1 MALRARR
8 TTAPILDPAT
18 ESRRAQTPRRLGL
31 AGLAAIV
38 ALTVTGCF
46 GGGGSIDG
54 GGGSGDGDFADD
66 GCTSVVVATSS
77 EKVNMLDA
85 LAGAFK
91 ESPQHAALDECATV
105 RPINVSSGEAT
116 RILTAGGD
124 WPDENTRRWPTMW
137 SPASTVWTERVAAAA
152 SPSLVGEPES
162 FTHTPVVF
170 GVPETM
176 AKALGYPAKPIGI
189 TDFER
194 LCQDPDGWGSVG
206 KDLWGSFKISKTNP
220 NTSTTGLS
228 AILMQ
233 SYEATGKTA
242 DLTSDD
248 VAAAAD
254 FSRVFEECV
263 IHYGDTTGKVL
274 TTLYD
279 ETQNGAGGSGYVSAV
294 ALEETSLLNYNQ
306 GNPDSHTVQPGEK
319 LTEPKEKLVAV
330 YPSGGSMW
338 SDNPITV
345 LGADWVTDAQA
356 EAGTAFA
363 EFLQTDA
370 AQRILP
376 DFGFRPLD
384 ESVPLGDLFT
394 AAYGVDPAGPA
405 ITLPKP
411 GVDVVSAALDQWAQ
425 IRKPSSVLEVI
436 DISGS
441 MDEPIGDGRSKLD
454 GAIEGA
460 QSTLGHFRSSDEVGV
475 WAFTTG
481 VSSTAGRNIVVLR
494 DVSPLASDRE
504 SVDSSLD
511 DLRFAQREGTPLY
524 DAIAA
529 AYDEMSARAEPGRIN
544 AIVLLSDGQD
554 TDSSI
559 SLDSLVAKIGRSARE
574 GGDDAPVRIFPIA
587 YGEGADTGALQRIAE
602 ATGGQWFDASDA
614 AKIDLVFASVI
625 NNF

>member
-1 MALRARR
+1 M
-8 TTAPILDPAT
+8 PA
-18 ESRRAQTPRRLGL
+18 PRRRSSADTSPPVTTRLRPL
-31 AGLAAIV
+31 AGGALLIAAGI
-38 ALTVTGCF
+38 ALTGCF
-46 GGGGSIDG
+46 GPGPDEGGGSA
-54 GGGSGDGDFADD
+54 DGDFADD

-85 LAGAFK
+85 LADAFK
-91 ESPQHAALDECATV
+91 ESPQHDRLDECATV
-105 RPINVSSGEAT
+105 RPINVSSGDAT
-116 RILTAGGD
+116 RFLTAGGD
-124 WPDENTRRWPTMW
+124 WPDDDTRRWPTMW
-137 SPASTVWTERVAAAA
+137 SPASTVWTDRVAAAA
-152 SPSLVGEPES
+152 SPALVGEPQS

-170 GVPETM
+170 GVPVTM
-176 AKALGYPAKPIGI
+176 AKALGWPGTEIGI
-189 TDFER
+189 ADFEA
-194 LCQDPDGWGSVG
+194 LCQDPQGWASVG
-206 KDLWGSFKISKTNP
+206 KPLWGSFKISKTNP

-233 SYEATGKTA
+233 SYEASGKSA
-242 DLTSDD
+242 DLTADD
-248 VAAAAD
+248 VAAAAE

-274 TTLYD
+274 TRLYD

-306 GNPDSHTVQPGEK
+306 GNPDSHTVQPGEE
-319 LTEPKEKLVAV
+319 LTPPKEKLVAV

-345 LGADWVTDAQA
+345 LGADWVTEAQA
-356 EAGTAFA
+356 TAGAAFA
-363 EFLQTDA
+363 EFLQTEA
-370 AQRILP
+370 AQRIVP
-376 DFGFRPLD
+376 DYGFRPLD
-384 ESVPLGDLFT
+384 PAAPLGDLFT
-394 AAYGVDPAGPA
+394 AEYGVDPSGPA
-405 ITLPKP
+405 VTLPKP
-411 GVDVVSAALDQWAQ
+411 SVEVVSAAIDQWTQ

-481 VSSTAGRNIVVLR
+481 VESAAGRNLVVLR
-494 DVSPLASDRE
+494 DVEPLASDRE
-504 SVDSSLD
+504 SVDASLD
-511 DLRFAQREGTPLY
+511 DLRYAHRDGTPLY

-529 AYDEMSARAEPGRIN
+529 AYDEMTARAEPGRIN

-559 SLDSLVAKIGRSARE
+559 SLDSLVAKIGSSSRE

>member
-1 MALRARR
+1 MAPVPRR
-8 TTAPILDPAT
+8 TAARSPLTT
-18 ESRRAQTPRRLGL
+18 TSRRGRRASLAISAAVA
-31 AGLAAIV
+31 AGLALSAC
-38 ALTVTGCF
+38 TF
-46 GGGGSIDG
+46 GGPVDG
-54 GGGSGDGDFADD
+54 DFDGGDFADD

-85 LAGAFK
+85 LADAFK
-91 ESPQHAALDECATV
+91 ESPEHEALDECATV
-105 RPINVSSGEAT
+105 RPVNVSSGDAT
-116 RILTAGGD
+116 RFLTAGGD
-124 WPDENTRRWPTMW
+124 WPDEDPRRWPTLW

-152 SPSLVGEPES
+152 SASLVGDPVS

-176 AKALGYPAKPIGI
+176 AKALGWPDAEIGI
-189 TDFER
+189 ADLER
-194 LCQDPDGWGSVG
+194 LCADPAGWSSVG
-206 KDLWGSFKISKTNP
+206 KPIWGSFKISKTNP

-233 SYEATGKTA
+233 SYEASGKTA
-242 DLTSDD
+242 DLTADD
-248 VAAAAD
+248 VAAAEE

-274 TTLYD
+274 NTLYD
-279 ETQNGAGGSGYVSAV
+279 ETQHGSGGSGYVSAV

-306 GNPDSHTVQPGEK
+306 GNPDSHTVQPGET
-319 LTEPKEKLVAV
+319 LTPPKEKLVAV

-338 SDNPITV
+338 SDNPVTV
-345 LGADWVTDAQA
+345 LGADWVTA
-356 EAGTAFA
+356 EQSTAGQSFID
-363 EFLQTDA
+363 FLATEP

-376 DFGFRPLD
+376 EYGFRPLD

-394 AAYGVDPAGPA
+394 EQYGVDPAGPA
-405 ITLPKP
+405 ITLPRP
-411 GVDVVSAALDQWAQ
+411 GVDVVSAALDQWTQ

-441 MDEPIGDGRSKLD
+441 MDDPIGDGRSKLD

-460 QSTLGHFRSSDEVGV
+460 QSTLGHFRPTDEVGV
-475 WAFTTG
+475 WAFTTD
-481 VSSTAGRNIVVLR
+481 VESAAGKNILELR
-494 DVSPLASDRE
+494 AVSPLGSDGEALR
-504 SVDSSLD
+504 SSIA
-511 DLRFAQREGTPLY
+511 DLRYANRQGTPLY

-529 AYDEMSARAEPGRIN
+529 AYDEMSDRAEPGRIN
-544 AIVLLSDGQD
+544 AIVVLSDGQD

-559 SLDSLVAKIGRSARE
+559 SIDSLITRIGRSSGE
-574 GGDDAPVRIFPIA
+574 GGGDSPVRIFPIA

-602 ATGGQWFDASDA
+602 ATGGQWFDASDP

>member
-1 MALRARR
+1 MPGRPRQVLA
-8 TTAPILDPAT
+8 AT
-18 ESRRAQTPRRLGL
+18 SSPSPDRQRRLPNRKLAAAAVAVAIVL
-31 AGLAAIV
+31 AGCTAID
-38 ALTVTGCF
+38 
-46 GGGGSIDG
+46 DG
-54 GGGSGDGDFADD
+54 GGTSDGGDWVDD

-85 LAGAFK
+85 LAEAFK
-91 ESPQHAALDECATV
+91 DSPEHEALDECATV
-105 RPINVSSGEAT
+105 RPINVSSGDAT
-116 RILTAGGD
+116 RFLTSGQD
-124 WPDENTRRWPTMW
+124 WPDDDTRRWPTMW

-152 SPSLVGEPES
+152 SATLVGEPQS

-176 AKALGYPAKPIGI
+176 AKALGYPQTPIGI
-189 TDFER
+189 SDFEA
-194 LCQDPDGWGSVG
+194 LCEDPDGWASVG
-206 KDLWGSFKISKTNP
+206 KPLWGSFKISKTNP

-233 SYEATGKTA
+233 AYEAAGKSEGLTA
-242 DLTSDD
+242 ED
-248 VAAAAD
+248 VTAAAD

-274 TTLYD
+274 STLYD

-306 GNPDSHTVQPGEK
+306 GNPDSHTVQPGED
-319 LTEPKEKLVAV
+319 LTPPKEKLVAV
-330 YPSGGSMW
+330 YPAGGSMW

-345 LGADWVTDAQA
+345 LGADWVTGGQA
-356 EAGTAFA
+356 EAGEAFA
-363 EFLQTDA
+363 AFLQTEP

-376 DFGFRPLD
+376 EFGFRPLD

-394 AAYGVDPAGPA
+394 AEYGVDPAGPA
-405 ITLPKP
+405 VSLPRP
-411 GVDVVSAALDQWAQ
+411 EVDVVSAAIDQWTQ

-441 MDEPIGDGRSKLD
+441 MDEAIGDGRSKLD

-460 QSTLGHFRSSDEVGV
+460 QATLGHFRSTDEVGV

-481 VSSTAGRNIVVLR
+481 VESEAGENLVVLR
-494 DVSPLASDRE
+494 DVTPLASERE
-504 SVDSSLD
+504 SVESSLD
-511 DLRFAQREGTPLY
+511 DLRFATREGTPLY

-529 AYDEMSARAEPGRIN
+529 AYDEMSSRAEPGRIN

-559 SLDSLVAKIGRSARE
+559 SLDSLIAKIGKASGE

>member
-1 MALRARR
+1 MPARPRQVLAAPSSLASAPGRTRPRRR
-8 TTAPILDPAT
+8 T
-18 ESRRAQTPRRLGL
+18 
-31 AGLAAIV
+31 AGVAILAAAL
-38 ALTVTGCF
+38 ALTACT
-46 GGGGSIDG
+46 GGGPDG
-54 GGGSGDGDFADD
+54 DFGDGDFGDD

-85 LAGAFK
+85 LADAFK
-91 ESPQHAALDECATV
+91 QSPEHEALDECATV
-105 RPINVSSGEAT
+105 RPINVSSGDAT
-116 RILTAGGD
+116 RFLTSGQD
-124 WPDENTRRWPTMW
+124 WPDEDTRRWPTMW

-152 SPSLVGEPES
+152 SPALVGSPES
-162 FTHTPVVF
+162 FTRTPVVF

-176 AKALGYPAKPIGI
+176 AKALGYPEKDLGI
-189 TDFER
+189 SDFAR
-194 LCQDPDGWGSVG
+194 LCQDPEGWGSVG

-233 SYEATGKTA
+233 SYEAAGKAEGLTA
-242 DLTSDD
+242 ED

-274 TTLYD
+274 STLYD

-306 GNPDSHTVQPGEK
+306 GNPDSHTVQPGEE
-319 LTEPKEKLVAV
+319 LTPPKEKLVAV

-338 SDNPITV
+338 SDNPVTV
-345 LGADWVTDAQA
+345 LGADWVTPEQA
-356 EAGTAFA
+356 EAGAAFA
-363 EFLQTDA
+363 AFLQTEA

-376 DFGFRPLD
+376 EYGFRPLD
-384 ESVPLGDLFT
+384 DSVPLGDLFT
-394 AAYGVDPAGPA
+394 AEFGVDPAGPA
-405 ITLPKP
+405 VTLPRP
-411 GVDVVSAALDQWAQ
+411 EVDVVSAAIDQWTQ

-460 QSTLGHFRSSDEVGV
+460 QATLGHFRSSDEVGV

-481 VSSTAGRNIVVLR
+481 VDSEAGENLVVLR
-494 DVSPLASDRE
+494 GVSPLASDRE
-504 SVDSSLD
+504 SVESALD
-511 DLRFAQREGTPLY
+511 DLRFATREGTPLY
-524 DAIAA
+524 DAIAV
-529 AYDEMSARAEPGRIN
+529 AYDEMTARAEPGRIN
-544 AIVLLSDGQD
+544 AIVVLSDGQD

-559 SLDSLVAKIGRSARE
+559 SLDSLIAKIGASGRE

-587 YGEGADTGALQRIAE
+587 YGEGADTGALERIAE

>member
-1 MALRARR
+1 MPAR
-8 TTAPILDPAT
+8 
-18 ESRRAQTPRRLGL
+18 SRRSPADSSPLARIRPRLY
-31 AGLAAIV
+31 AGGALLIASAI
-38 ALTVTGCF
+38 ALTGCF
-46 GGGGSIDG
+46 GPDPVTEGL
-54 GGGSGDGDFADD
+54 GDGDFADD

-85 LAGAFK
+85 LADAFK
-91 ESPQHAALDECATV
+91 ESSQHAELSECATV
-105 RPINVSSGEAT
+105 HPINVSSGDAT
-116 RILTAGGD
+116 RFLTAGGD
-124 WPDENTRRWPTMW
+124 WPDDDTRRWPAMW
-137 SPASTVWTERVAAAA
+137 SPASTVWTDRVAAAA
-152 SPSLVGEPES
+152 SASLVGEPES

-176 AKALGYPAKPIGI
+176 AKALGWPAAEIGI
-189 TDFER
+189 ADFEA
-194 LCQDPDGWGSVG
+194 LCQDPEGWASVG
-206 KDLWGSFKISKTNP
+206 KPLWGSFKISKTNP

-233 SYEATGKTA
+233 SYEASGKSA
-242 DLTSDD
+242 DLTADD
-248 VAAAAD
+248 VAAAAE

-274 TTLYD
+274 TRLYD

-306 GNPDSHTVQPGEK
+306 GNPDSHTVQPGET
-319 LTEPKEKLVAV
+319 LTPPKEKLVAV

-345 LGADWVTDAQA
+345 LGADWVTPEQA
-356 EAGTAFA
+356 EAGAAFA
-363 EFLQTDA
+363 AFLQTDA
-370 AQRILP
+370 AQKILP
-376 DFGFRPLD
+376 DYGFRPLD
-384 ESVPLGDLFT
+384 ASVPLGDLFT
-394 AAYGVDPAGPA
+394 AEYGVDPAGPA
-405 ITLPKP
+405 VTLPKP
-411 GVDVVSAALDQWAQ
+411 AVDVVSAAIDQWTQ

-441 MDEPIGDGRSKLD
+441 MDEAIGDGRSKLD

-460 QSTLGHFRSSDEVGV
+460 QATLGHFRSSDEVGV

-481 VSSTAGRNIVVLR
+481 VESEAGENIVVLR

-511 DLRFAQREGTPLY
+511 DLRFAHRDGTPLY

-529 AYDEMSARAEPGRIN
+529 AYDEMVARAQPGRIN

-554 TDSSI
+554 TDSEI
-559 SLDSLVAKIGRSARE
+559 SLDSLVAKIGASSKE
-574 GGDDAPVRIFPIA
+574 GGDEAPVRIFPIA

>member
-1 MALRARR
+1 MPARR
-8 TTAPILDPAT
+8 
-18 ESRRAQTPRRLGL
+18 RRV
-31 AGLAAIV
+31 LAASTPSSPARLRTSV
-38 ALTVTGCF
+38 RRGALGAMTLSAAITLAACT
-46 GGGGSIDG
+46 GGGSGEGDF
-54 GGGSGDGDFADD
+54 GDGDFADD

-85 LAGAFK
+85 LADAFK
-91 ESPQHAALDECATV
+91 ESPEHDALDECATV
-105 RPINVSSGEAT
+105 RPINVSSGDAT
-116 RILTAGGD
+116 RFLTAGGD
-124 WPDENTRRWPTMW
+124 WPDDDPRRWPTMW

-152 SPSLVGEPES
+152 SASLVGEPAS

-176 AKALGYPAKPIGI
+176 AKALGYPDTEIGI
-189 TDFER
+189 ADFER

-233 SYEATGKTA
+233 SYEASGKTEG
-242 DLTSDD
+242 LTADD

-294 ALEETSLLNYNQ
+294 ALEETSLLNYNL
-306 GNPDSHTVQPGEK
+306 GNPDSHTVQPGEE
-319 LTEPKEKLVAV
+319 LTPPKEKLVAV
-330 YPSGGSMW
+330 YPAGGSMW

-345 LGADWVTDAQA
+345 LGADWVTDVQA
-356 EAGTAFA
+356 EAGAAFA
-363 EFLQTDA
+363 AFLETEP

-376 DFGFRPLD
+376 QFGFRPLD

-394 AAYGVDPAGPA
+394 AEYGVDPAGPSV
-405 ITLPKP
+405 TLPRP
-411 GVDVVSAALDQWAQ
+411 EVDVVSAAIDQWTQ

-460 QSTLGHFRSSDEVGV
+460 QATLGHFRSTDEVGV

-481 VSSTAGRNIVVLR
+481 VESEAGENLVVLR
-494 DVSPLASDRE
+494 DVTPLSSDRE
-504 SVDSSLD
+504 SVESSLD
-511 DLRFAQREGTPLY
+511 DLRFATREGTPLY
-524 DAIAA
+524 DAIAT

-544 AIVLLSDGQD
+544 AIVVLSDGQD

-559 SLDSLVAKIGRSARE
+559 SLDSLVAKIGKASRE

-602 ATGGQWFDASDA
+602 ATGGQWFDASDP